1 MRGLVELFKAE
12 VITGFAPTPLL
23 SWGPIYWA
31 RVLPFSDPDSRREQ
45 PTGASAR
52 KLTEEKWA
60 AEALKDA
67 WNFQGSGVS
76 SALGWKEQL
85 AFCRQRFAFRP

>member
-1 MRGLVELFKAE
+1 MRGIVELFKAE

-67 WNFQGSGVS
+67 WNSPGLRGQ
-76 SALGWKEQL
+76 
-85 AFCRQRFAFRP
+85 FCPGLEGAAGFLQAEILL